1 MTVPLLTPERRW
13 YCPNCKVTS
22 LTHEARPH
30 AQFHTC
36 LGLRGLTAPLIQ
48 LGVRAEVTLVERE
61 DYIGEDKVQLDPE
74 LGRPVMAVVTQ
85 RDDGQ
90 DTAVFAPTATATARS

>member
-13 YCPNCKVTS
+13 YCPNCKVES

-30 AQFHTC
+30 SQFHTC